1 MRLLLLL
8 IFLSGCGSIGAVVGT
23 GTSGYETYKTVTYA
37 KGAVDLSLASSGK
50 KTTDDHMLSSITGYD
65 CKVRRILKE
74 GLEAVCV
81 SLKPNFR
88 PFAAVPSPR
97 GYENRVRDGLL
108 HILVVGDL

>member
-8 IFLSGCGSIGAVVGT
+8 IFLTGCGSIGAVVGT
-23 GTSGYETYKTVTYA
+23 GTSSYETYKTITYA

-74 GLEAVCV
+74 GLEAICV
-81 SLKPNFR
+81 SLKPNFTI
-88 PFAAVPSPR
+88 PHEKPIVK
-97 GYENRVRDGLL
+97 EKDNE
-108 HILVVGDL
+108 

>member
-8 IFLSGCGSIGAVVGT
+8 IFLLGLSGCGSIGAVIGT

-37 KGAVDLSLASSGK
+37 KGAVDLTLASNGE
-50 KTTDDHMLSSITGYD
+50 KTTDDRILSSITGYD

-81 SLKPNFR
+81 SLKPNFTI
-88 PFAAVPSPR
+88 PHEKPIAK
-97 GYENRVRDGLL
+97 EKDNE
-108 HILVVGDL
+108 

>member
-8 IFLSGCGSIGAVVGT
+8 IFLSGLSGCGSIGAVVGT

-81 SLKPNFR
+81 SLKPNFTI
-88 PFAAVPSPR
+88 PKEKPIAK
-97 GYENRVRDGLL
+97 ETTK
-108 HILVVGDL
+108 